1 MSEKVYVKKN
11 ELREL
16 IENGLRYI
24 GFVKEDEKIGE
35 ITVDLIIQV
44 RMYLLQKDAEW
55 YKGKFEEAFK
65 FDIGETRK
73 NGDSY
78 YSDDGIKY
86 YFDKEMYLEKC
97 ELYIN
102 AKTSSE
108 AIEFSSPIMFS
119 FHLSKVKNKDYYEY
133 YYINEIDHFFTYCI
147 NNCILKKGFAPQE
160 KGIKYIRDRII
171 ECVESQETK

>member
-1 MSEKVYVKKN
+1 MNEKVYVKKN

-55 YKGKFEEAFK
+55 YKGKFEKAFK
-65 FDIGETRK
+65 FDMGEARK

-102 AKTSSE
+102 SEKSSE
-108 AIEFSSPIMFS
+108 AIEFSSPIKFS
-119 FHLSKVKNKDYYEY
+119 FHFSKEKEEDKKKYVY

-147 NNCILKKGFAPQE
+147 NNYLVDKGFAALE
-160 KGIKYIRDRII
+160 EGIISIYDTII
-171 ECVESQETK
+171 AYAKS